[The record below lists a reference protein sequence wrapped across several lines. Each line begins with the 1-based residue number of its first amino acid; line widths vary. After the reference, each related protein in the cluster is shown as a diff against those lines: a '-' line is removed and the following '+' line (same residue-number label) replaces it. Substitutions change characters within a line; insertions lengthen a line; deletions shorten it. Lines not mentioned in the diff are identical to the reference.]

1 MVLGLGEVTGSDS
14 FINIF
19 NFKICVGI
27 QLLSGFPGGSDD
39 KESACSA
46 GDRGSI
52 PGSRR
57 SPGEGN
63 GSPLQSSF
71 MERPT
76 DRGVWWSDTRS
87 DLTLP
92 YVLVSAE

>member
-39 KESACSA
+39 KESACST
-46 GDRGSI
+46 GDQGSI
-52 PGSRR
+52 PLGREDPLEKGMAIHSSLLAWNVPRTEESGGR
-57 SPGEGN
+57 TPG
-63 GSPLQSSF
+63 Q
-71 MERPT
+71 T
-76 DRGVWWSDTRS
+76 
-87 DLTLP
+87 
-92 YVLVSAE
+92 